1 MKKIVFIN
9 EKGGVGKT
17 SCCFNTAWELSKRG
31 KKVLIIDL
39 DGQKGNITFVSGIR
53 VNDDMLTTYDVLQ
66 RGKKIDEVKHNLK
79 ENLDIVPASMETTNL
94 SETAKI
100 ATFKTQLKEVENEY
114 DYVFMDVNPTPGR
127 SHVMTLAVAD
137 YAIIPME
144 PDVLSL
150 SGTSGIAETIEQ
162 LKDEANHNL
171 KVLGIVFNKFSP
183 RTNLSK
189 DVYLETSK
197 IARKLNTKI
206 FDSTIRRGISLSE
219 LPASHTG
226 ITDYDPGSLVA
237 EDIIRFTNEFE
248 KEVAANA

>member
-1 MKKIVFIN
+1 M
-9 EKGGVGKT
+9 
-17 SCCFNTAWELSKRG
+17 
-31 KKVLIIDL
+31 
-39 DGQKGNITFVSGIR
+39 
-53 VNDDMLTTYDVLQ
+53 
-66 RGKKIDEVKHNLK
+66 
-79 ENLDIVPASMETTNL
+79 
-94 SETAKI
+94 
-100 ATFKTQLKEVENEY
+100 QLKEVENEY

-127 SHVMTLAVAD
+127 AHAMTLAVAD

-162 LKDEANHNL
+162 FKEEANHNL

-183 RTNLSK
+183 RTNLAK

-219 LPASHTG
+219 LPASHAG
-226 ITDYDPGSLVA
+226 ITDYDPGSPVA